1 MSCKKTEAVCVSPR
15 ERRLFAG
22 RSFTR
27 PWWLRPVWRWERR
40 QSCWIC
46 TRQLGAMFFLR
57 CRCGFFVYADFRIQ
71 QYPLVAAARVFFFCG
86 GMLSAYYVTAELTAS
101 VYAMQFVW
109 GWFLFSLICA
119 VLAFVLWYGRGSGWV
134 SYVIGTG
141 VILIMLA
148 LAVILFDKIRV
159 ADLIFAAL
167 TGVVLFRKQPLA
179 GK

>member
-1 MSCKKTEAVCVSPR
+1 MCTLISVFSST
-15 ERRLFAG
+15 
-22 RSFTR
+22 
-27 PWWLRPVWRWERR
+27 PWW
-40 QSCWIC
+40 
-46 TRQLGAMFFLR
+46 
-57 CRCGFFVYADFRIQ
+57 
-71 QYPLVAAARVFFFCG
+71 AAARVFFFCG
-86 GMLSAYYVTAELTAS
+86 GMLTAYYVTAELTAS

>member
-1 MSCKKTEAVCVSPR
+1 M
-15 ERRLFAG
+15 
-22 RSFTR
+22 
-27 PWWLRPVWRWERR
+27 
-40 QSCWIC
+40 
-46 TRQLGAMFFLR
+46 
-57 CRCGFFVYADFRIQ
+57 YADFRIQ
-71 QYPLVAAARVFFFCG
+71 QYPLVGCSRVFFFCG

>member
-1 MSCKKTEAVCVSPR
+1 MQENRSRMRKPTRKTPLCRAVLHTALVAAAGVALGAAAKLLDLYAAAWGDVFSQMSVWIFLCTLISVFS
-15 ERRLFAG
+15 
-22 RSFTR
+22 ST
-27 PWWLRPVWRWERR
+27 PWW
-40 QSCWIC
+40 
-46 TRQLGAMFFLR
+46 
-57 CRCGFFVYADFRIQ
+57 
-71 QYPLVAAARVFFFCG
+71 AAARVFFFCG

-134 SYVIGTG
+134 SYVIVTG